1 MKTSFVVRTTP
12 QFDRLLNKLT
22 KLHPDLA
29 DRFAEA
35 IEKQFAIVAGNIV
48 FAGDIEHFFLTK
60 ALEDLVQRVKFGGPG
75 KVSEVA
81 RVENRESVG
90 CIV

>member
-35 IEKQFAIVAGNIV
+35 IEILQTDPYNSTRSYPIKKL
-48 FAGDIEHFFLTK
+48 H
-60 ALEDLVQRVKFGGPG
+60 RY
-75 KVSEVA
+75 
-81 RVENRESVG
+81 
-90 CIV
+90 